1 LKEDIQVKNNE
12 AQRESR
18 KKEKMERELKTA
30 KTELE
35 SKGGELKTK
44 QNQLQKALDDIS
56 RLEQQLKEQR
66 VSDNILTVTKK
77 PFFNLIV
84 FLWNNLSPIIRNSS
98 SVSSFKHILHI
109 HYSSQLDSSFDVNK
123 MRTWKTYMLFFQK

>member
-1 LKEDIQVKNNE
+1 MKNNE

-66 VSDNILTVTKK
+66 VSYA
-77 PFFNLIV
+77 
-84 FLWNNLSPIIRNSS
+84 FLRFHTFSNFKLHLLS
-98 SVSSFKHILHI
+98 L
-109 HYSSQLDSSFDVNK
+109 
-123 MRTWKTYMLFFQK
+123 

>member
-1 LKEDIQVKNNE
+1 MKNNE

-66 VSDNILTVTKK
+66 VSKILQEGFVR
-77 PFFNLIV
+77 LRI
-84 FLWNNLSPIIRNSS
+84 SQIR
-98 SVSSFKHILHI
+98 
-109 HYSSQLDSSFDVNK
+109 
-123 MRTWKTYMLFFQK
+123 KT

>member
-1 LKEDIQVKNNE
+1 MKNNE

-66 VSDNILTVTKK
+66 VSDNILAVTK
-77 PFFNLIV
+77 NV
-84 FLWNNLSPIIRNSS
+84 F
-98 SVSSFKHILHI
+98 
-109 HYSSQLDSSFDVNK
+109 
-123 MRTWKTYMLFFQK
+123 

>member
-1 LKEDIQVKNNE
+1 
-12 AQRESR
+12 
-18 KKEKMERELKTA
+18 MERELKTA

-66 VSDNILTVTKK
+66 VSYA
-77 PFFNLIV
+77 
-84 FLWNNLSPIIRNSS
+84 FLRFHTFSNFKFHLLS
-98 SVSSFKHILHI
+98 L
-109 HYSSQLDSSFDVNK
+109 
-123 MRTWKTYMLFFQK
+123 

>member
-1 LKEDIQVKNNE
+1 
-12 AQRESR
+12 
-18 KKEKMERELKTA
+18 MERELKTA

-66 VSDNILTVTKK
+66 VMYKFRKCDEYLQLRWCLV
-77 PFFNLIV
+77 
-84 FLWNNLSPIIRNSS
+84 LS
-98 SVSSFKHILHI
+98 
-109 HYSSQLDSSFDVNK
+109 
-123 MRTWKTYMLFFQK
+123 

>member
-1 LKEDIQVKNNE
+1 MKNNE

-44 QNQLQKALDDIS
+44 QNQLQKALDDIA

-66 VSDNILTVTKK
+66 VSKEYFQRSREHELFWFSRSIE
-77 PFFNLIV
+77 
-84 FLWNNLSPIIRNSS
+84 
-98 SVSSFKHILHI
+98 VS
-109 HYSSQLDSSFDVNK
+109 
-123 MRTWKTYMLFFQK
+123 

>member
-1 LKEDIQVKNNE
+1 MKNNE

-18 KKEKMERELKTA
+18 KKEKMERELKAA

-66 VSDNILTVTKK
+66 VSCAVVRFHKFGNFIFHL
-77 PFFNLIV
+77 
-84 FLWNNLSPIIRNSS
+84 LS
-98 SVSSFKHILHI
+98 L
-109 HYSSQLDSSFDVNK
+109 
-123 MRTWKTYMLFFQK
+123 

>member
-1 LKEDIQVKNNE
+1 MKNNE

-66 VSDNILTVTKK
+66 VSYCQQGFIAVLCLVTSLVGQYLFDNVTVILK
-77 PFFNLIV
+77 
-84 FLWNNLSPIIRNSS
+84 
-98 SVSSFKHILHI
+98 
-109 HYSSQLDSSFDVNK
+109 
-123 MRTWKTYMLFFQK
+123 